1 LSKLE
6 RQRQEPLR
14 RKAVLIAPPASKP
27 DLGVVGGFTRIDRQH
42 GLTSDDLP
50 QIVAEICR

>member
-1 LSKLE
+1 
-6 RQRQEPLR
+6 
-14 RKAVLIAPPASKP
+14 VLIAPPASKP